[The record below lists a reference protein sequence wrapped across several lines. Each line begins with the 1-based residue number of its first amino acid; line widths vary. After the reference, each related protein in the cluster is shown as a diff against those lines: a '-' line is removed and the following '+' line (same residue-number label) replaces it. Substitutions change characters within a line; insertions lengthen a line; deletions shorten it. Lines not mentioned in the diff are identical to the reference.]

1 MDTQLWMVR
10 TTFFKW
16 VVDGD
21 EGSGAFKETS
31 FKMMN
36 IQKLK
41 EKLSVHCDY
50 SGGLVFV

>member
-1 MDTQLWMVR
+1 MDARLWMVR
-10 TTFFKW
+10 TTFFKS
-16 VVDGD
+16 VVDD
-21 EGSGAFKETS
+21 DGSGGFKETS
-31 FKMMN
+31 FLMMD

>member
-1 MDTQLWMVR
+1 MVR
-10 TTFFKW
+10 TTFFKS
-16 VVDGD
+16 VVDD
-21 EGSGAFKETS
+21 DGSGGFKETS
-31 FKMMN
+31 FLMMD